1 LIDVIEIPDPPTRS
15 LSSANVGV
23 SFISKI
29 KILKVIEPGEWED
42 FTLELASVWKKQYS
56 HAVRCGGA
64 GDMGRDVIVY
74 QNRPHIEWEN
84 FQCKHY
90 SSPLGVAEATLEIA
104 KLVYYGLKGEYL
116 LPKKYYFVTPQGV
129 SSQLLNALNNP
140 EKLRNEL
147 IRRWEKTCA
156 SKITSKQKVTLNEEI
171 KEYIQKMDFSI
182 FDHVPPIK
190 LIELHKNTSYHIN
203 RFGASF
209 PERPETEKPPNEIT
223 SNEIM
228 YTEELLR
235 AFSEEEKAEV
245 TSDSL
250 PKHTK
255 YQEEFSSARRSFY
268 SAENLELF
276 SRDWLKNDSYNKL
289 AEECYDAVSPVVNNE
304 HKNGYKRYLA
314 TLTQAAA
321 VNFSS
326 HPLHLYIE
334 IKDKKGLCHQ
344 LVNSKKIRWV
354 KDE

>member
-1 LIDVIEIPDPPTRS
+1 
-15 LSSANVGV
+15 
-23 SFISKI
+23 
-29 KILKVIEPGEWED
+29 
-42 FTLELASVWKKQYS
+42 
-56 HAVRCGGA
+56 
-64 GDMGRDVIVY
+64 
-74 QNRPHIEWEN
+74 
-84 FQCKHY
+84 
-90 SSPLGVAEATLEIA
+90 VAEATLEIA

-209 PERPETEKPPNEIT
+209 PERPET
-223 SNEIM
+223 
-228 YTEELLR
+228 
-235 AFSEEEKAEV
+235 FSEEEKAEV